1 MFIFRSIIRTYD
13 IKLVHIIG
21 TEVCL
26 AMTNSRESEQR
37 QHLSISTYAYNTIK
51 NDSLIFKGDENYSG
65 FINKLAYDLDRIDNF
80 KKELTTD
87 CKALYSKIKNL
98 GKGKTLK
105 IRLSNDLWDALYDE
119 EWPNTEP
126 YVTQGMYIKTVI
138 EEYAAKS
145 FYEREKQYFQDKISV
160 IENAINSNSLLRVTY
175 TSYEKGTTK
184 KITESF
190 KPYRI
195 SKEHEANYL
204 YLIGLSK
211 REDNTDYTIV
221 SERLSRINVT
231 PRSGSGRLKSEEKL
245 EIENKILTVS
255 VPYLIGAPMEFTIR
269 LTPIGVNLYNSL
281 YHLRPMYDSFDKATG
296 VMTFNHIA
304 ERQFMN
310 YFFNFGKDME
320 VISPKSTK
328 EKLQNKYKEAYES
341 YNCDTK
347 RIGLHRT
354 SF

>member
-1 MFIFRSIIRTYD
+1 MFIFRGIFCEFD
-13 IKLVHIIG
+13 IKSVHIIG
-21 TEVCL
+21 TEASLV
-26 AMTNSRESEQR
+26 MTNSRESEQR

-65 FINKLAYDLDRIDNF
+65 FINKLAYDLDSIENF

-87 CKALYSKIKNL
+87 CKALYSKIKNH

-145 FYEREKQYFQDKISV
+145 FYERDKISV
-160 IENAINSNSLLRVTY
+160 IENAINSSSLLRVTY

-269 LTPIGVNLYNSL
+269 LTPLGVNLYNSL

-296 VMTFNHIA
+296 VMTFNHIT

-310 YFFNFGKDME
+310 YFFNFGKDIE
-320 VISPKSTK
+320 ILSPISTK
-328 EKLQNKYKEAYES
+328 EKLKNKYKEAYES
-341 YNCDTK
+341 YNGDT
-347 RIGLHRT
+347 
-354 SF
+354 